1 MDTNELLREPDDF
14 EKNMYRVE
22 EALALLE
29 RCATATGQ
37 SLTALAQGFAQAL
50 TDDDEAHEDNARTLR
65 ALRPLDVSELL
76 IAIHRLLHDMHEQ
89 HLRLKEGEA
98 QMQQLALQALKDRAR

>member
-1 MDTNELLREPDDF
+1 MDTNELLRESDDY
-14 EKNMYRVE
+14 EKKMYRLE
-22 EALALLE
+22 DALALLE

-50 TDDDEAHEDNARTLR
+50 TDDDAEAHENNARTLR

-76 IAIHRLLHDMHEQ
+76 IAIHRLLHAMHEQ
-89 HLRLKEGEA
+89 HLSA
-98 QMQQLALQALKDRAR
+98 